1 MNERLLQ
8 FIWQFQYFNNMEL
21 QTTDHE
27 HVTVIQ
33 PGKLNTNQGPDFLE
47 AKVRI
52 GNNIWVG
59 NLELHIYTSDWIK
72 HRHDRDKNYANVI
85 LHVVWRDDMVVKV
98 ANGSP
103 LPTIELHNRVP
114 KLLLDRYES
123 LMKQDLFIPCS
134 PFLPVLDDMKWIAW
148 KERIAVERLQRKSA
162 DILILLKV
170 ANNHWEELFWWKLAA
185 NFGIKVN
192 AEIFQT
198 IAQSISINILAKHK
212 NQLHQL
218 EALLLGQANL
228 LNGDYDEDYPQ
239 MLQKEYNFLK
249 KKYKLQHLQLQPH
262 FLRMRP
268 ANFPTIRLAQLAM
281 LVNHSSHLFS
291 NIKELESINEIM
303 DLFAVTANDYWHYHY
318 QFDEQVDF
326 HPKPLGKEMIG
337 NIIINTIVPI
347 LFANGLHLKD
357 EMLKMK
363 ALRWLSELAPEKNT
377 ITNKWTVYK
386 VSNKNALESQALI
399 ELKNNYCNERRC
411 LQCAVGN
418 VVMREVK

>member
-27 HVTVIQ
+27 QVTVIQ
-33 PGKLNTNQGPDFLE
+33 PGKLNTNQGPDFLQ
-47 AKVRI
+47 AKIRI
-52 GNNIWVG
+52 GEEVWVG
-59 NLELHIYTSDWIK
+59 NVELHILTSDWMK
-72 HRHDRDKNYANVI
+72 HKHNRDRNYANVI

-98 ANGSP
+98 ANGATI
-103 LPTIELHNRVP
+103 PTIELHNRVP
-114 KLLLDRYES
+114 KLLLERYES
-123 LMKQDLFIPCS
+123 LMKKDLFIPCA
-134 PFLPVLDDMKWIAW
+134 PYLPVLDEMKWMAW
-148 KERIAVERLQRKSA
+148 KERMAVERLQRKSA
-162 DILILLKV
+162 DILALLQE
-170 ANNHWEELFWWKLAA
+170 ANNHWEELFWWKLAT

-192 AEIFQT
+192 AEMFQT
-198 IAQSISINILAKHK
+198 IAQSISINILAKHR

-218 EALLLGQANL
+218 EAMLLGQANL
-228 LNGDYDEDYPQ
+228 LNGDFTEDYPQ

-249 KKYKLQHLQLQPH
+249 KKYKLQQLQMQPH

-291 NIKELESINEIM
+291 RIKELENVNEIM
-303 DLFAVTANDYWHYHY
+303 SLFAVTANDYWHYHY
-318 QFDEQVDF
+318 QLDEPVDF

-347 LFANGLHLKD
+347 LFACGLHVKD
-357 EMLKMK
+357 EVLKMK

-377 ITNKWTVYK
+377 ITNKWSAYR
-386 VSNKNALESQALI
+386 VSNSNAMDSQALI
-399 ELKNNYCNERRC
+399 ELKNNYCNERQC

-418 VVMREVK
+418 VVMREGK